1 MPLDDMVDQ
10 EPRAQEWGLYRVNNW
25 KLKLCWLPRKC
36 YLSGKPL
43 WGKQCY
49 MGVRVIT
56 GPGTPVEDYYYIEK
70 SEFLFWMLRGKK

>member
-1 MPLDDMVDQ
+1 MPLDDMEDQ
-10 EPRAQEWGLYRVNNW
+10 EPRAQKWGLSQVNNW
-25 KLKLCWLPRKC
+25 ALKLCWLPRKC
-36 YLSGKPL
+36 YLSGKSL

-56 GPGTPVEDYYYIEK
+56 GPGTPIEDYYYIEK

>member
-1 MPLDDMVDQ
+1 MPMDDLVDL
-10 EPRAQEWGLYRVNNW
+10 EPQEWGLYRVNNW
-25 KLKLCWLPRKC
+25 KLQLCWLPRKC

-49 MGVRVIT
+49 KGSRLVR
-56 GPGTPVEDYYYIEK
+56 EDMNLVVHGDYYIEK